1 MKCLKCGKE
10 FDSSLEKCPYC
21 NEINRSSDETI
32 SKLKKQR
39 KMAIAIV
46 ILLAAAIG
54 LYSVWNEYVNVTR
67 MDLSKNMKIL
77 ITGVSGEASI
87 IGVNNNLT
95 YDRTD
100 AQMAKFIKEIY
111 YEYSKET
118 GINNGDTIK
127 VTAVY
132 DKQKAKELKLKIVNP
147 VKTFKVKDLNYRF
160 TSAENIPETL
170 RSLARTKGEKSLK
183 NKYKTTKY
191 EKFKFSYYASF
202 FLQRADSDSIIV
214 AFRDDHYTVDAP
226 LGFPIGASVRYY
238 YYEIASVD
246 SGVNSKTINQYETDT
261 TFFYSFGHGYIEN
274 PSEIPSL
281 LKELNH
287 KKAINVT
294 KID

>member
-39 KMAIAIV
+39 KMAITIV

-100 AQMAKFIKEIY
+100 ALMGKFIKEIY
-111 YEYSKET
+111 YEFSKET
-118 GINNGDTIK
+118 GINNGDIIK

-147 VKTFKVKDLNYRF
+147 IKTFKVKNLNYRF

-170 RSLARTKGEKSLK
+170 RSLARTKGEKTLK
-183 NKYKTTKY
+183 NKYKNTKEETY
-191 EKFKFSYYASF
+191 KFSYYA
-202 FLQRADSDSIIV
+202 SDSIIV
-214 AFRDDHYTVDAP
+214 AFRDDHYTIDGGLA
-226 LGFPIGASVRYY
+226 FPKGASVRYY

-246 SGVNSKTINQYETDT
+246 SGVNSETINQYETDT
-261 TFFYSFGHGYIEN
+261 TFFYSFEHGFIEN
-274 PSEIPSL
+274 PSEIPSI